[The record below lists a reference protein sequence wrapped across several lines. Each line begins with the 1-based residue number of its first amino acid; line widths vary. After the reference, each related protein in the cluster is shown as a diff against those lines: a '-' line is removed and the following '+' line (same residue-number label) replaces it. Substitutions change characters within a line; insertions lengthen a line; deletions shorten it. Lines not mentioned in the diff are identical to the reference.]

1 VLLCDRGTLD
11 GSAYISKEMWDRLLR
26 AKGLDPLR
34 IREGRYDAVFHLVT
48 AALGAESYYSLMNNA
63 TRTESPEFAREVGES
78 LARSCVCGY
87 GQGRTERKNERTNE
101 RTNAPSSH
109 HPHQPQPHNTQK
121 VDVKT
126 QGVWNGHPRHFVID
140 NSTDFEGKLARV
152 QAQAARLVGLPAV
165 PKGADRW
172 FLKSKPDFSRF
183 TVPYET
189 TRVRKVHSINGVDR
203 NRCRWLADREEERGG
218 PPHPHP

>member
-1 VLLCDRGTLD
+1 MLLCDRGTLD

-48 AALGAESYYSLMNNA
+48 AALGAESYYSLMNNV
-63 TRTESPEFAREVGES
+63 TRTESPEFAREVGELGEELCMS
-78 LARSCVCGY
+78 VCVY
-87 GQGRTERKNERTNE
+87 VQGRKERTNE
-101 RTNAPSSH
+101 QTPLSSH
-109 HPHQPQPHNTQK
+109 HQPQTHNTQK

-189 TRVRKVHSINGVDR
+189 TRVRKVGELNK
-203 NRCRWLADREEERGG
+203 WGG
-218 PPHPHP
+218 LEQVSVVG